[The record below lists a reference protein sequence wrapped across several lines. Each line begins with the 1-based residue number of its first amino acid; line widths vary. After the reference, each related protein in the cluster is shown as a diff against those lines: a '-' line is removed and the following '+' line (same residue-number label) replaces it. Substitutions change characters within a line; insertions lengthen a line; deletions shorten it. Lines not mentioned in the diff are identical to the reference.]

1 MNCFNCKL
9 TYPKYFKINDKSY
22 CYFCKLI
29 YFLDQ
34 SDVFCINIGYSILN
48 QDDIVKKTKD
58 ILIKENRIPSHKEVD
73 PNSKLVLVN
82 PYIFKNII
90 KLMTQQEQICFSNVK
105 IFFTDDLDTEY
116 IKVRRLIDK
125 PKPIKKS
132 KDIINKIDIL
142 PHQKVLYEKYHKTYL
157 NSNLNIRI

>member
-116 IKVRRLIDK
+116 IKIRRLIDK

-132 KDIINKIDIL
+132 KESINKIDIL
-142 PHQKVLYEKYHKTYL
+142 PHQKVLYEKYHKTFL
-157 NSNLNIRI
+157 NSNLNIRL